1 MQQKWMQAAVK
12 NQKEEEEKGFQIKLL
27 PLASVSST

>member
-12 NQKEEEEKGFQIKLL
+12 NQKEEEEKGLQIKLL
-27 PLASVSST
+27 PLASVNST